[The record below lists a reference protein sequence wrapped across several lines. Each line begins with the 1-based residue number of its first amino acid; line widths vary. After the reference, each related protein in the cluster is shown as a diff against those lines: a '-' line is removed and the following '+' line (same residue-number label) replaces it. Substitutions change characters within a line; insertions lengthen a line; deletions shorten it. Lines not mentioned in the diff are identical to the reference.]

1 MSDQPNHPNETP
13 RQSFDDSWQEVGKQF
28 ESLGNSLAQA
38 LRSAWSNLESNP
50 ETRELKTGLE
60 SMVHNVGQA
69 IEEGAKTPEAQQLKE
84 EAKRTAKT
92 LRDAGESAVQ
102 EARPQL
108 ISALR
113 QVNDELQKLIDKM
126 ENRGS

>member
-1 MSDQPNHPNETP
+1 MSDQPQNENETP
-13 RQSFDDSWQEVGKQF
+13 RQTFDDSWQEVGKQF

-38 LRSAWSNLESNP
+38 LRSAWSNLDSNP
-50 ETRELKTGLE
+50 ETQHLKTGLE
-60 SMVHNVGQA
+60 SMVQNVGKA
-69 IEEGAKTPEAQQLKE
+69 IEEGVKTPEAQQLKV
-84 EAKRTAKT
+84 EAKKTAKT
-92 LRDAGESAVQ
+92 LRDAGETAVQ

-126 ENRGS
+126 DKKES

>member
-1 MSDQPNHPNETP
+1 MV
-13 RQSFDDSWQEVGKQF
+13 QSVGK
-28 ESLGNSLAQA
+28 
-38 LRSAWSNLESNP
+38 
-50 ETRELKTGLE
+50 
-60 SMVHNVGQA
+60 A
-69 IEEGAKTPEAQQLKE
+69 IEEGVQTPEAQQFKE
-84 EAKRTAKT
+84 EAKKTAKS

-126 ENRGS
+126 DK